1 MDFGIQF
8 FPDVGPAEKTGKDYW
23 QEALDLIAICDEL
36 GYTHVRTVR
45 CYAGNQPG
53 VLFRRIPSS
62 KTVKALHI
70 IVLSVLERLVA
81 PNAGIDN
88 SPFHP
93 RAASSCI
100 MAHPK

>member
-1 MDFGIQF
+1 
-8 FPDVGPAEKTGKDYW
+8 
-23 QEALDLIAICDEL
+23 
-36 GYTHVRTVR
+36 
-45 CYAGNQPG
+45 
-53 VLFRRIPSS
+53 
-62 KTVKALHI
+62 
-70 IVLSVLERLVA
+70 VLSVLERLVA